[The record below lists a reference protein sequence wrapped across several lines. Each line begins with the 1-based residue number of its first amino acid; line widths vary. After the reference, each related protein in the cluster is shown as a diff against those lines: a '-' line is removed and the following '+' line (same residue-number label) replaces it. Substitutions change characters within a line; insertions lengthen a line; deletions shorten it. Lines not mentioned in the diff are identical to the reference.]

1 MRCGVVDGEEY
12 VSDLL
17 DAGRDIVCFGVRRP
31 KKYALKYVVYDILIL
46 ISCFGGADT
55 HTACVWRLSEA
66 SGFGFSFHQVVKP
79 GREFVLQ

>member
-31 KKYALKYVVYDILIL
+31 KKDALKYVVCDILI
-46 ISCFGGADT
+46 SYFGGADT